1 MCNNLLGCYRIFG
14 GGIVTDIFNEETI
27 SRIYSSTRRSVNITV
42 SNDKVIIKL
51 DWQSY
56 FQIEKVLNNMHTIY
70 RLFYI
75 ERGDKLNYGDYF
87 NGEDLVN
94 SIIAKLN

>member
-1 MCNNLLGCYRIFG
+1 M
-14 GGIVTDIFNEETI
+14 TDIFNEETI

-70 RLFYI
+70 SLFYLAS
-75 ERGDKLNYGDYF
+75 GHQLHYGDYF